1 VKTSQALLALLLL
14 APFASLDA
22 QGAATDGSGRFFGVT
37 LGMGVRALSAPSLVN
52 YMSAVAQP
60 RIDQRLD
67 EFTTVVEF
75 SICPELQVA
84 DEWSVGLEYGLLLKS
99 YSLDDRSG
107 LLHTDISYQV
117 HMPTLLVHYLVFGE
131 GYRLKAG
138 GGIGYYVARYTQSFP
153 TYGTGE
159 TFHTGGLGVKLD
171 AVGNTKFDETFY
183 GSIGVDLQ
191 WDFLGTLKR
200 ADGSDVVDKA
210 TGIIPKMNLFS
221 VGLTFGVMFQ
231 L

>member
-1 VKTSQALLALLLL
+1 
-14 APFASLDA
+14 
-22 QGAATDGSGRFFGVT
+22 
-37 LGMGVRALSAPSLVN
+37 MGVRALSAPSLVN

-138 GGIGYYVARYTQSFP
+138 GGIGYHVARYTQSFP

-159 TFHTGGLGVKLD
+159 NFHTGGLGVKLD

-210 TGIIPKMNLFS
+210 TGMIPKMNLFS